1 MALPAHR
8 PLTYDDLVDLP
19 DDGLRYEIID
29 GELYVTAAPST
40 KHQRV
45 LGNLYYVIRIHL
57 HEHPAGHLY
66 FAPLDIVFNPINVVE
81 PDLLFIS
88 NARAEVLT
96 EKNVQ
101 GAPDLLVEILSPSTR
116 KVDETTKRGL
126 YERMGVDE
134 YWLADPDRETVRV
147 FRRQGERFAPVA
159 DLAAS
164 RGEALTTPLL
174 PGLEIPLAEVFS

>member
-40 KHQRV
+40 KHQRA
-45 LGNLYYVIRIHL
+45 LGNLYYLIRVHL
-57 HEHPAGHLY
+57 HEHPAGQVY
-66 FAPLDIVFNPINVVE
+66 FAPLDIVFDPINVVE
-81 PDLLFIS
+81 PDLLFVS

-101 GAPDLLVEILSPSTR
+101 GPPDLLVEILSPSTR
-116 KVDETTKRGL
+116 KVDETTKRRL

-134 YWLADPDRETVRV
+134 YWLADPDRETIRV
-147 FRRQGERFAPVA
+147 CRREGDRFAPAA
-159 DLAAS
+159 DLSAE
-164 RGEALTTPLL
+164 RGDVLTTPLL
-174 PGLEIPLAEVFS
+174 AGLEIPLADVFA